1 MIAFFSFIG
10 RTILPVSN
18 EEGQN
23 VVLLGIRNSLVISED
38 FTGWDLSRKLNS
50 DVEIRTSDLFL
61 NFVNS
66 LVL

>member
-23 VVLLGIRNSLVISED
+23 VVLLGVRNSLVIFED
-38 FTGWDLSRKLNS
+38 FTGWDLSQNEFRC
-50 DVEIRTSDLFL
+50 
-61 NFVNS
+61 
-66 LVL
+66 